1 MRVVVV
7 DADPSECERIGYL
20 LLHSREFQIV
30 AVCTDARSAF
40 LMADTLE
47 PDIFVVDPVL
57 PDAIGQDVIQT
68 LRMCLPS
75 CAVVAFSHPC
85 SNEAVLRAFRNGARA
100 FVLKGDPSESLIQ
113 ALRAVSVG
121 SCFIS
126 EVTLASLRKELMPEV
141 EEDLGTKVLARSN
154 PTLH

>member
-1 MRVVVV
+1 
-7 DADPSECERIGYL
+7 L
-20 LLHSREFQIV
+20 LQSREFQVV
-30 AVCTDARSAF
+30 AVCPDARSAF

-57 PDAIGQDVIQT
+57 PDANGLDVIQT
-68 LRMCLPS
+68 LRICLPT

-100 FVLKGDPSESLIQ
+100 FVLKGDPSESLIH

-141 EEDLGTKVLARSN
+141 EEDPETKLLAAGN